1 LSCPNTE
8 TTTHQAIKLDAIPTL
23 QDRERS
29 GQEIVVEQADTVRRS
44 LRRAADGADFA
55 DALIKERGVDAGC
68 ERTVTFDR
76 KAAKAAG
83 MDLLG

>member
-1 LSCPNTE
+1 LLES
-8 TTTHQAIKLDAIPTL
+8 
-23 QDRERS
+23 
-29 GQEIVVEQADTVRRS
+29 QEIVVEQADTVRRS